1 MRGVLKIILI
11 FSNPNARS
19 KIFCPLCLQFL
30 TSVLFSFSLQTMS
43 AVAQKIRILL
53 KAFDHAV
60 LDDAAKTILETVKRT
75 GAIVSGPVPMPVKIK
90 KFTLNRSTFVN
101 KDARD
106 QYEIREHKR
115 LIDINEATS
124 QTIDHLQNLHLP
136 AGVEVEIKMIG

>member
-1 MRGVLKIILI
+1 MREVLKIIFDLFQSECSFKNFSPLVLSI
-11 FSNPNARS
+11 FDG
-19 KIFCPLCLQFL
+19 F
-30 TSVLFSFSLQTMS
+30 FSFFLQKMS
-43 AVAQKIRILL
+43 AVSQKIRILL

-75 GAIVSGPVPMPVKIK
+75 GAIVSGPVPLPVKIK

>member
-1 MRGVLKIILI
+1 MREFVKIILI
-11 FSNPNARS
+11 FSNSECSFKN
-19 KIFCPLCLQFL
+19 FL
-30 TSVLFSFSLQTMS
+30 LLALNFEWVFFSFFFSSMS
-43 AVAQKIRILL
+43 AAVAQKIRILL

-90 KFTLNRSTFVN
+90 KFTVNRSTFVN